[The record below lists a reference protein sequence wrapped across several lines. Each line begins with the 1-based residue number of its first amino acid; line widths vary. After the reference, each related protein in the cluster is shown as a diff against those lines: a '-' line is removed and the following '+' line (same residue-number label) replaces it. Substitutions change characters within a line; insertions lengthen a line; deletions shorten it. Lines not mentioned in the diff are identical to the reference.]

1 METLRQVIRDYKFWL
16 MVSLLLSLSLIG
28 MAILGEDGFLRV
40 QALEQELQAV
50 QARVQALRE
59 ENTLLRQ
66 EVYALKHDP
75 YFIEK
80 LAREELGLVRPG
92 EIVFQFVDTPREGRE
107 RP

>member
-16 MVSLLLSLSLIG
+16 MVSLLLSLGLIG
-28 MAILGEDGFLRV
+28 MAILGKDGFLQV
-40 QALEQELQAV
+40 QALEQELRAI
-50 QARVQALRE
+50 QARIQALQE
-59 ENTLLRQ
+59 ENDLLRQ
-66 EVYALKHDP
+66 EVYALKYDP

-92 EIVFQFVDTPREGRE
+92 EIVFQFVDTSRQEKE